1 MLDVSVVLTMCLA
14 MQDSPQNMIDISAT
28 LDAKSLVV
36 GQEYEIQLTVSLAE
50 GWSASAA
57 GIPKPILEIDVPKSV
72 QLSGKVLSEYREL
85 SRNEFLQAPYERM
98 IEVGSNVV
106 QFTLTSEP
114 NDGDRISLNIIAYL
128 RHGEDENAFFVR
140 KRLELPLKPGAAAQP
155 GDSSNSNWGDD
166 GSGLQIGEHA
176 KPFALPRADG
186 STVTLDDYLG
196 KTNIILTTY
205 RAHW

>member
-1 MLDVSVVLTMCLA
+1 MFDLSLAVAMCLA
-14 MQDSPQNMIDISAT
+14 MRETSPNMINVSAT
-28 LDAKSLVV
+28 LDAKSLIV
-36 GQEYEIQLTVSLAE
+36 GEQYEIHLTISLGE

-57 GIPKPILEIDVPKSV
+57 GLPKPILEIDVPESV
-72 QLSGKVLSEYREL
+72 QLSGEVLSDYREL
-85 SRNEFLQAPYERM
+85 SENEFLQAPYERL
-98 IEVGSNVV
+98 IEVGSSVV
-106 QFTLTSEP
+106 EFTLTSEP
-114 NDGDRISLNIIAYL
+114 NEGDRISLNIIAYV

-140 KRLELPLKPGAAAQP
+140 KRLELPLQPGATAQP

-166 GSGLQIGEHA
+166 GSGLQIGDHA